1 MARTIS
7 DYLVIGAGLAGL
19 IAAGRLS
26 QAGHQVVV
34 VDKGRGVGGRTAT
47 RRFHASGPGREQAIF
62 DHGAQFFTVRDER
75 FADLVADWREMGI
88 VEEWSRGFA
97 TADGSYYA
105 DGHPRY
111 RGVPGMTAIARY
123 LASGLDVRLDQRVTG
138 IAEGASGWRICCED
152 GQHIEAGTLILTPP
166 VPQSLALLDAGGV
179 ELPGKARAALERI
192 TYEPCI
198 AVLVQLDG
206 PGRVPEP
213 GGMWPI
219 GEPIAWLADNYR
231 KGVSPAPGAVTI
243 HAGPE
248 FSQEHWLSDDQ
259 TVAELLLAAAGQWLG
274 GEVRQI
280 QVHRWSYSKP
290 LWIHPEPCLALDQPA
305 PLIFAGDA
313 FAGPRVEGAALSG
326 LAAADARFQSANPI
340 VP

>member
-1 MARTIS
+1 MIE
-7 DYLVIGAGLAGL
+7 YLVIGAGLAGL
-19 IAAGRLS
+19 VAAGRLS
-26 QAGHQVVV
+26 QAGSQVVIL
-34 VDKGRGVGGRTAT
+34 DKGRCVGGRMAT
-47 RRFHASGPGREQAIF
+47 RRFHLSGKGEEQAIF

-75 FADLVADWREMGI
+75 FASMVAGWLELGI
-88 VEEWSRGFA
+88 IEEWSRGFA

-111 RGVPGMTAIARY
+111 RGLPAMTAVARH
-123 LASGLDVRLDQRVTG
+123 LARGLDVRLDQRVTE
-138 IAEGASGWRICCED
+138 IAATPSGWRVNV
-152 GQHIEAGTLILTPP
+152 QNSQPLKAGTLILTPP

-179 ELPGKARAALERI
+179 ELPMAARAALARI
-192 TYEPCI
+192 SYEPCI
-198 AVLVQLDG
+198 AVMVQLA
-206 PGRVPEP
+206 GRNQVPEP

-219 GEPIAWLADNYR
+219 GGPIAWLADNYR
-231 KGVSPAPGAVTI
+231 KGVSPAPGAITI